1 MKLLF
6 TATLILTSVVS
17 FGQPAIEAYN
27 KGNEKM
33 SAKDYAGSIKDC
45 DRALVLD
52 PNFTDAY
59 YNRGTSKLYL
69 KNYSGAIDDFTKAIQ
84 LKPDFIYAYNNRA
97 NAKLSL
103 NDPKA
108 ALPDLDAVIK
118 LDPANAVAYLMRG
131 QIKLNLDDIA
141 GGCADLTKAKSLGD
155 TRADPIIKQFCVS
168 TTGKESMQLEWPAA
182 ENWKIASDQE
192 NAQQHVTEWLRG
204 NETLQNWTEIGTMT
218 TIKGIAGIPVDKAMS
233 MMFDQA
239 KENAPEAKL
248 TFIEKDE
255 KAEYPWII
263 FTIESPRFK
272 NDSKPESQ
280 MWYIVQGKQ
289 ALYSNFRAV
298 KQATIPADLK
308 LKWINFFKTGKVLLQ

>member
-1 MKLLF
+1 MKRFLL
-6 TATLILTSVVS
+6 TIAILNSLAAFS
-17 FGQPAIEAYN
+17 QPAIEAYN

-33 SAKDYAGSIKDC
+33 SIKDFAGSIKEY
-45 DRALVLD
+45 DRALVID

-69 KNYSGAIDDFTKAIQ
+69 RNFSGAIDDFTKAIA

-118 LDPANAVAYLMRG
+118 LDPDNAVAHLMRG

-141 GGCADLTKAKSLGD
+141 GGCADLNKAKSLGD
-155 TRADPIIKQFCVS
+155 TRADPIIKQFCIG
-168 TTGKESMQLEWPAA
+168 TTGKESLKLDWPAD
-182 ENWKIASDQE
+182 EKWKIANDQE
-192 NAQQHVTEWLRG
+192 NAQQHMTEWLRG
-204 NETLQNWTEIGTMT
+204 NETLENWTELGSMT
-218 TIKGIAGIPVDKAMS
+218 AIKAVAGVRVDKAMN

-239 KENAPEAKL
+239 KLNAPESKL
-248 TFIEKDE
+248 GFIEKDE

-272 NDSKPESQ
+272 NDNNPESQ

-289 ALYSNFRAV
+289 ALYTNFRAV
-298 KQATIPADLK
+298 KKATLPADLK
-308 LKWINFFKTGKVLLQ
+308 TKWLNFFKTGKILVE